1 MLNLKKISTVLVALT
16 LSSMIA
22 CSSKKKTEDEAAA
35 PAQQEQKAPQIENT
49 SMSFDAQGSDS
60 GKIAGL
66 NTVNFEFDK
75 SALNAATK
83 QKLQGNVDW
92 MKANANVNIQIEGHC
107 DSRGSIE
114 YNLSLGQRRAQ
125 AVKDYMVS
133 LGVSGS
139 RLSIISYGKEKL
151 LDNGDTE
158 AAHTKNR
165 RANFLPLTQ

>member
-22 CSSKKKTEDEAAA
+22 CSSKKKAEDEVAA
-35 PAQQEQKAPQIENT
+35 PAQQEQKAPPIENT

-75 SALNAATK
+75 AALTAATK

-92 MKANANVNIQIEGHC
+92 MKSNANVNIQIEGHC

-125 AVKDYMVS
+125 TVKDYMVS